1 MTMTTQRD
9 ISELGYRPCVGVMLV
24 NHTGEVFVGR
34 RIDNK
39 EGDFWQMPQG
49 GIDEGEDWEVAAR
62 RELYEE
68 TGIKSVTLIE
78 QAPDWI
84 TYDLPEHLIGIGL
97 KGKFRGQKQRWFAY
111 RFEGEESEI
120 VINPPPDGH
129 TAEFDAWKWADM
141 ADLPEMV
148 VEFKKGVYR
157 EVVSAFSHLTGSG
170 S

>member
-1 MTMTTQRD
+1 MMGFNILQSLLHARHPLLAALQP
-9 ISELGYRPCVGVMLV
+9 S
-24 NHTGEVFVGR
+24 R
-34 RIDNK
+34 RVRAPSAVP
-39 EGDFWQMPQG
+39 GG